1 MELLLDRNFEKLWK
15 LPSHDL
21 VRLTEN
27 IIKKSSK
34 LNNLLINIDFDKPE
48 NLREFISLLS
58 DDITEITVF
67 HSIISFLQFISDD
80 PQVRKTSYTA
90 DILLTNYQNTLN
102 LNRKLYDKIVDYYK
116 KADNM
121 NLLSDVDKE
130 FLKKIVRTFRKNG
143 IDLNDNNRDMLLKLS
158 HEIAK
163 IEIYM
168 YRVFNIKKQ
177 DSIKLTKKES
187 IGMPKSILN
196 TTSVDIV
203 NGEKVYKLELN
214 DNTYSNIMRYI
225 NNNKIRQELEQY
237 KNNQFKDNI
246 ENIARLLVLRN
257 KKAKLLGY
265 KNYSDFKSKY
275 HMAKNSDNIKDF
287 LNDLIVKLDYRFSKE
302 MDTIKKIKAKESYDK
317 NINSWDVDY
326 YIVKWKKKYG
336 LDGQYIKQ
344 FFPIDHVIKTIFEIY
359 QELFMIKFERS
370 HENNTWNSNVVNYN
384 IYDVSKNNNKQ
395 LIGYLYL
402 DLFQRTGKIKQTRSF
417 ILRPGSQYPLNKN
430 KFQPTVMSLISYIEF
445 NGDPKKT
452 LLDHSDLVN
461 LFHEMGHIMFHMLSK
476 SKYSPL
482 SGSNMEKDFIQ
493 TPSLT
498 LDNLCWEPSIL
509 KRLSRHCETGQTLSD
524 EIIRKMINIRNLNV
538 GIHYKKIILSSIYD
552 QFIHSSEGFIDM
564 CETFLKIDDVNKKTA
579 TIKENFS
586 NLYEQL
592 HKKILK
598 SSDSKDNSIEFNQGT
613 LFPYNFENILIG
625 DDALFYCIPWSRIT
639 ASDIYNTKF
648 KDISNLTKVGMDF
661 RKHIFDNNGTLDS
674 SQIVREYLGRDIQ
687 IDGFLELFDLE
698 TNADYSFFF
707 NTDKI
712 NSSTNNNNSPTTTE
726 LILSENKNR
735 VDEIVDDD
743 YDSEMNRFSEI
754 NDEDLRFTESVGIN
768 KLRYIQNKIKMDNDV
783 YMTEN
788 TESLKKYNNIFI
800 KN

>member
-1 MELLLDRNFEKLWK
+1 
-15 LPSHDL
+15 
-21 VRLTEN
+21 
-27 IIKKSSK
+27 
-34 LNNLLINIDFDKPE
+34 
-48 NLREFISLLS
+48 
-58 DDITEITVF
+58 
-67 HSIISFLQFISDD
+67 
-80 PQVRKTSYTA
+80 
-90 DILLTNYQNTLN
+90 
-102 LNRKLYDKIVDYYK
+102 
-116 KADNM
+116 
-121 NLLSDVDKE
+121 
-130 FLKKIVRTFRKNG
+130 
-143 IDLNDNNRDMLLKLS
+143 
-158 HEIAK
+158 
-163 IEIYM
+163 
-168 YRVFNIKKQ
+168 
-177 DSIKLTKKES
+177 
-187 IGMPKSILN
+187 
-196 TTSVDIV
+196 
-203 NGEKVYKLELN
+203 
-214 DNTYSNIMRYI
+214 
-225 NNNKIRQELEQY
+225 
-237 KNNQFKDNI
+237 
-246 ENIARLLVLRN
+246 
-257 KKAKLLGY
+257 
-265 KNYSDFKSKY
+265 
-275 HMAKNSDNIKDF
+275 
-287 LNDLIVKLDYRFSKE
+287 
-302 MDTIKKIKAKESYDK
+302 
-317 NINSWDVDY
+317 
-326 YIVKWKKKYG
+326 
-336 LDGQYIKQ
+336 
-344 FFPIDHVIKTIFEIY
+344 
-359 QELFMIKFERS
+359 
-370 HENNTWNSNVVNYN
+370 
-384 IYDVSKNNNKQ
+384 
-395 LIGYLYL
+395 
-402 DLFQRTGKIKQTRSF
+402 
-417 ILRPGSQYPLNKN
+417 
-430 KFQPTVMSLISYIEF
+430 
-445 NGDPKKT
+445 
-452 LLDHSDLVN
+452 
-461 LFHEMGHIMFHMLSK
+461 MLSK